1 MSSACHSQASCLC
14 YEFSEADALV
24 NLRQCLRTMAGTF
37 AGWVDNLYG
46 ADDYRSRHGCLSE
59 LNRKIGGKEL
69 STGKYEEIG
78 PLKLIP

>member
-1 MSSACHSQASCLC
+1 
-14 YEFSEADALV
+14 
-24 NLRQCLRTMAGTF
+24 MAGTF